1 MTKQK
6 NYAGFICDGVQCRS
20 VSSILRA
27 DDKRHIANKSGALRN
42 VKGLSA
48 RAQLTTERGLA
59 VHSAV
64 RSVLKDAALELPDK
78 FYPYF
83 SHI

>member
-1 MTKQK
+1 MTKQN

-20 VSSILRA
+20 VSSILPLMTSDTSLISLVPCVMPRVLVLALSSLRA
-27 DDKRHIANKSGALRN
+27 WASG
-42 VKGLSA
+42 
-48 RAQLTTERGLA
+48 
-59 VHSAV
+59 HSAV
-64 RSVLKDAALELPDK
+64 RSVLKGGAPELPDK

>member
-1 MTKQK
+1 MTKQN

-42 VKGLSA
+42 ARGLSA
-48 RAQLTTERGLA
+48 RAQFATELGLA

-64 RSVLKDAALELPDK
+64 RSVLKGGAPELPDK